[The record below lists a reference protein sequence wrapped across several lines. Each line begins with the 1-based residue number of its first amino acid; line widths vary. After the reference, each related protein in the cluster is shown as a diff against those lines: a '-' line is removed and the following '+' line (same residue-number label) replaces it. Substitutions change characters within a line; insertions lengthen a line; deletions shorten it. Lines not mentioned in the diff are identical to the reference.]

1 MKALPEALEVDTNEG
16 VQNLAP
22 LKEALPEGI
31 DGRDVNPEKISIDHS
46 SEMLRSTSTLPV

>member
-16 VQNLAP
+16 DRKLVA

-31 DGRDVNPEKISIDHS
+31 DGPDEKPRKMLADHS